1 MQGGMPQAGMMG
13 GNTGMPSIPHAAM
26 NNHHNKTFRELHIGN
41 TAPGLTPPQLQQ
53 FLNAAMHQGE
63 LITGEPGMCV
73 TTTRCAGKFAFAEF
87 RSVEE
92 CNNAL
97 NLNGIVLMG
106 RPLRVARPRNYM
118 GPEITGTPWHV
129 WMTEKIKL
137 KPELEGKVIGMPDP
151 AELAAMAAGGNGMG
165 MMGGGAAGNSADRSV
180 RDLYIGNTPEFVTDV
195 QLLAFISGAMREAKL
210 TDDPQPI
217 VRVRLGNGRFAF
229 AEFKT
234 PELANRALNMNGIEF
249 SGNPLRFNRPKSYT
263 GPTTHSVTW
272 TELLQLGIEAV
283 ESGAGGRGGM
293 GGGGMGGG
301 GYGGHGGMMMGIS
314 GVGGMNAAFGGRT
327 PTRALQLSNMIT
339 AEELESDEE
348 FKFIVEDV
356 ATEMTKY
363 AQQSGGTLEDV
374 QIPRDGPGVGH
385 IYVLFSN
392 LEAAVEAH
400 LQLPTRKFGEQFI
413 KAAFYPEAKLKGK
426 DFTDVFAEEAAT
438 AAKQKE
444 MAAATAAALGSRPP
458 PVTSQAP
465 PILGGGGRGIGA
477 TQQLAPAGNRAP
489 PILGGGIVSAG
500 VPGEGRGRGRGRTLP
515 AWMTQ

>member
-1 MQGGMPQAGMMG
+1 
-13 GNTGMPSIPHAAM
+13 
-26 NNHHNKTFRELHIGN
+26 
-41 TAPGLTPPQLQQ
+41 
-53 FLNAAMHQGE
+53 
-63 LITGEPGMCV
+63 
-73 TTTRCAGKFAFAEF
+73 
-87 RSVEE
+87 
-92 CNNAL
+92 
-97 NLNGIVLMG
+97 
-106 RPLRVARPRNYM
+106 
-118 GPEITGTPWHV
+118 
-129 WMTEKIKL
+129 
-137 KPELEGKVIGMPDP
+137 
-151 AELAAMAAGGNGMG
+151 
-165 MMGGGAAGNSADRSV
+165 MGGGAGTNSADRSV
-180 RDLYIGNTPEFVTDV
+180 RDLYVGNTPEFVTDV

-249 SGNPLRFNRPKSYT
+249 SGNPLRFNRPKSYS

-283 ESGAGGRGGM
+283 EAGAGGGG

-301 GYGGHGGMMMGIS
+301 YGGRGGMMMGMP

-339 AEELESDEE
+339 PEELKDDEE

-413 KAAFYPEAKLKGK
+413 KAAFYAEDKLKGK
-426 DFTDVFAEEAAT
+426 EFVDVFAEEAAT
-438 AAKQKE
+438 AAKRKE

-458 PVTSQAP
+458 PMTSQPPPALGGARGLGAAQQGAP
-465 PILGGGGRGIGA
+465 APVSVLGGGV
-477 TQQLAPAGNRAP
+477 
-489 PILGGGIVSAG
+489 GG
-500 VPGEGRGRGRGRTLP
+500 PGQGRGRGRGMTLP

>member
-1 MQGGMPQAGMMG
+1 MGMS
-13 GNTGMPSIPHAAM
+13 SIM
-26 NNHHNKTFRELHIGN
+26 NNHQNKVFRELHIGN

-63 LITGEPGMCV
+63 LITLEPGMCV
-73 TTTRCAGKFAFAEF
+73 TTARCAGKFAFAEF

-106 RPLRVARPRNYM
+106 RPLRVARPRNYT

-129 WMTEKIKL
+129 WMTEKIKQN
-137 KPELEGKVIGMPDP
+137 PELEGKVIGMPDP
-151 AELAAMAAGGNGMG
+151 AEVAAMAAGGNVMS
-165 MMGGGAAGNSADRSV
+165 MMGGGAGTNSADRSV
-180 RDLYIGNTPEFVTDV
+180 RDLYVGNTPEFVTDV

-249 SGNPLRFNRPKSYT
+249 SGNPLRFNRPKSYS

-283 ESGAGGRGGM
+283 EAGAGGGG

-301 GYGGHGGMMMGIS
+301 YGGRGGMMMGMP

-339 AEELESDEE
+339 PEELKDDEE

-413 KAAFYPEAKLKGK
+413 KAAFYAEDKLKGK
-426 DFTDVFAEEAAT
+426 EFVDVFAEEAAT
-438 AAKQKE
+438 AAKRKE

-458 PVTSQAP
+458 PMTSQPPPALGGARGLGAAQQGAP
-465 PILGGGGRGIGA
+465 APVSVLGGGV
-477 TQQLAPAGNRAP
+477 
-489 PILGGGIVSAG
+489 GG
-500 VPGEGRGRGRGRTLP
+500 PGQGRGRGRGMTLP